1 MTSDYLE
8 SAQAQ
13 SKYNQSLLNKVATT
27 SNSLENTTEGNVE
40 GGDRSCQPS
49 SSHDLD
55 PTLLLKE
62 LKALEKITPSDRL
75 SSFFKHVQTLW
86 TQWHS
91 FLLTIRGRLTP
102 SDMLHEI
109 SHTFF
114 FLCPQKIT
122 KIMNDIEL
130 QEGCGIVLEA
140 RTLRSLGFAAL
151 QAQKWE
157 ALCKILKEKELS
169 LLDLAALVK
178 NSCRKVLFSS
188 SLKDQEARIE
198 VLVAIS
204 RAVFSASPG
213 LDRTLSPLVAQT
225 VQQIANSMMKL
236 SSVDL
241 ASEFVLQMLCRDSDL
256 AEYFESTFLHRL
268 MVTCASHQR
277 LDQAHLILN
286 EIPSHLQTLEYYK
299 ACMTVWGSR
308 KSKPLIHSACLVWQA
323 LDNHPTLLADLEAYN
338 LYLLLKARLGQLE
351 EVISTAQKMR
361 RLGFPLQEK
370 SFGIMLQSIGRCKGL
385 LPALNYLPELIE
397 SGYRPDSYTSNILLC
412 SRTETSHG
420 ACRKSEFIN
429 QTPQDRESEFVST
442 LMKIKSLKYPFDEVT
457 RNLVVRAFLERSYS
471 HPVNQIWTL
480 KEMSLTESHYSMKL
494 HRNQFRRFRTPLYAM
509 LCAAFRRTGA
519 QEDAK
524 CLEQEW
530 RNEKR
535 KARKISDSS
544 SEKVI

>member
-1 MTSDYLE
+1 MDLMNFICLLLPHTRLE
-8 SAQAQ
+8 GLPLLAQKAY
-13 SKYNQSLLNKVATT
+13 SSRLP
-27 SNSLENTTEGNVE
+27 SGMENTTEDNVE

-109 SHTFF
+109 SHAFF

-130 QEGCGIVLEA
+130 QKA
-140 RTLRSLGFAAL
+140 
-151 QAQKWE
+151 KWE